1 MKSLKLIIFLITSVL
16 MLSLSSCN
24 SCSSKKEEP
33 QGPSP
38 TKFEESMTGKDTLA
52 VKQLVDKF
60 FTYAK
65 EKNFTEAAGMLY
77 RAANDLKE
85 EPQPLNNDEMA
96 EVKHMLELF
105 PMVDYRIEYIKFD
118 EANLN
123 EVLCYV
129 IMRKADGETPEI
141 STKMFFKPV
150 NYMGNWLLCLNNTE
164 YGDKGVVDPDKRDSV
179 EKNFQKKEK
188 AKAKT
193 KEKVK

>member
-1 MKSLKLIIFLITSVL
+1 MKSFKIVILLFVSAL

-24 SCSSKKEEP
+24 SCSSKKKEV
-33 QGPSP
+33 QGPPP
-38 TKFEESMTGKDTLA
+38 TDFEKGMTAKDTAA

-77 RAANDLKE
+77 RTTEDSD

-96 EVKHMLELF
+96 EVKKMLETF
-105 PMVDYRIEYIKFD
+105 PMVDYRIEYIKFSD
-118 EANLN
+118 SEEN

-129 IMRKADGETPEI
+129 IMKKAEGDMPEM

-150 NYMGNWLLCLNNTE
+150 NYMGNWVLCLTNTG
-164 YGDKGVVDPDKRDSV
+164 YGDKGVVDPNKRDSV
-179 EKNFQKKEK
+179 EKNYQKKVK
-188 AKAKT
+188 A
-193 KEKVK
+193 ESVKP